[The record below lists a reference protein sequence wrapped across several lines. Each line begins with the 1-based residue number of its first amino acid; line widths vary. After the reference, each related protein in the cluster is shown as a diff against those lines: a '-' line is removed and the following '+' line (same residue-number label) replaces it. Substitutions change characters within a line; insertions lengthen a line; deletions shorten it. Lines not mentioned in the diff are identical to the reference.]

1 MRLEGGVFQEHR
13 VLLTGTPL
21 QNNTEE
27 LFSLLNFLNPGKFSS
42 ATAFAKEFGDLKTE
56 TQVDKLKEVC
66 GWWGDQEYGGYNV
79 ISFGISA
86 CLPVE
91 NEYQK

>member
-1 MRLEGGVFQEHR
+1 MQVVGGVFQEHR

-42 ATAFAKEFGDLKTE
+42 AVAFAKEFGDLKTE
-56 TQVDKLKEVC
+56 TQVDKLKEVSAS
-66 GWWGDQEYGGYNV
+66 GSNGDDGGCHRV
-79 ISFGISA
+79 SA
-86 CLPVE
+86 CFSS
-91 NEYQK
+91 